1 MDHTGSSTPLKKDD
15 LYTEWIFFGAA
26 QLTMLSIERNYLQE
40 EQQRLLETRTVKE
53 GLRTD
58 AKNGFR
64 KFNRIF
70 FNVALQGLEKIV

>member
-1 MDHTGSSTPLKKDD
+1 MD
-15 LYTEWIFFGAA
+15 IFWRCTINYAFY
-26 QLTMLSIERNYLQE
+26 RNYLQE

-53 GLRTD
+53 RLRTD

-70 FNVALQGLEKIV
+70 FNVALQGPEKIV